1 MPARAKRASTPRG
14 RVKISAVD
22 TAWLRMDRPQNL
34 MMITGVLLFG
44 EKVELARLRKV
55 IDERFAV
62 FKRFR
67 QRPVEMPGMAFWEND
82 PAFDIAR
89 HVVRETLPAP
99 RGRAQLQALVS
110 RLGTTPLDPS
120 HPMWQFHVIDRY
132 DGGSALIARI
142 HHSYADGIALVRV
155 MLSMT
160 DASPNGP
167 PAMPFAPR
175 AREREP
181 GGDDM
186 LAQLLAP
193 LSSVLGTA
201 RKLGAT
207 LVDKGTDLWSDP
219 AQAVALATQ
228 GGAFTAEIAKLAL
241 MPQDSPTRFKGKP
254 GVRKQVSWTD
264 PLPLAEVKTIGKA
277 LHASVN
283 DVLLSCVAGALRG
296 YLADKGDDVDDVMMR
311 ALVPVNLR
319 PLEKAY
325 KLGNQFGLVFL
336 DLPIGI
342 ENPIERLYAV
352 RANMNALKGSFQ
364 PVLALGLLAA
374 MGSGPKA
381 LQDVLLGALARN
393 ASGVMTNV
401 PGPQQSL
408 YLAGAAIKSLM
419 FWVPQSGDIGMGVSI
434 ISYDGAVQFGVI
446 TDEGLCP
453 DPDRISERFASEFE
467 KLVLTTLMA
476 PWPRIGDL
484 SPADAEAA
492 VA

>member
-1 MPARAKRASTPRG
+1 MAARAKRASTSTG
-14 RVKISAVD
+14 RMKISAVD

-44 EKVELARLRKV
+44 ERVALARLRQV
-55 IDERFAV
+55 IDTRFAV

-67 QRPVEMPGMAFWEND
+67 QRPVERAGIAFWEDD
-82 PAFDIAR
+82 PDFDIAR
-89 HVVRETLPAP
+89 HVVREALPEP
-99 RGRAQLQALVS
+99 RGRASLQALVS
-110 RLGTTPLDPS
+110 HLGTTALDPS
-120 HPMWQFHVIDRY
+120 HPMWQFHLIDRY
-132 DGGSALIARI
+132 EGGSALILRI

-160 DASPNGP
+160 DASRDGP

-175 AREREP
+175 PRESRA
-181 GGDDM
+181 DDP

-193 LSSVLGTA
+193 WSGVLATA

-207 LVDKGTDLWSDP
+207 LVEKGSDVWSDP
-219 AQAVALATQ
+219 AKAVALATQ

-241 MPQDSPTRFKGKP
+241 MAQDSPTRFKGKP
-254 GVRKQVSWTD
+254 QVSKKVSWAD

-277 LHASVN
+277 LEASVN

-296 YLADKGDDVDDVMMR
+296 YLADKGDDTDGVMLR

-319 PLEKAY
+319 PVEKAY

-342 ENPIERLYAV
+342 ENPVERLYAV

-381 LQDVLLGALARN
+381 LQEVLLDALARN
-393 ASGVMTNV
+393 ASSVMTNV
-401 PGPQQSL
+401 PGPQQPL
-408 YLAGAAIKSLM
+408 YLAGAAIGSLM

-434 ISYDGAVQFGVI
+434 ISYNGAVQFGAI

-453 DPDRISERFASEFE
+453 DPDRISERFAAEFE

-476 PWPRIGDL
+476 PWPRSGDL
-484 SPADAEAA
+484 DPREAAAA

>member
-1 MPARAKRASTPRG
+1 MPPRAKRRSATSS

-44 EKVELARLRKV
+44 ERVTLTRLRKV
-55 IDERFAV
+55 VSERFAV

-67 QRPVEMPGMAFWEND
+67 QHPVEMPGMSFWEND
-82 PAFDIAR
+82 ADFDIAR
-89 HVVRETLPAP
+89 HVVRETLPSPA
-99 RGRAQLQALVS
+99 GRAELQALVS
-110 RLGTTPLDPS
+110 RLGTTPLDPA
-120 HPMWQFHVIDRY
+120 HPMWQFSLIDRY
-132 DGGSALIARI
+132 DGGSAVVIRI

-160 DASPNGP
+160 DAARDGP

-175 AREREP
+175 PRKRED
-181 GGDDM
+181 GDDDV

-193 LSSVLGTA
+193 LSGVLATA
-201 RKLGAT
+201 RKLGST
-207 LVDKGTDLWSDP
+207 IVEKGTDMWSDP
-219 AQAVALATQ
+219 AKAVALATQ
-228 GGAFTAEIAKLAL
+228 GGAFAADVAKLAL

-254 GVRKQVSWTD
+254 GTSKRVSWAD
-264 PLPLAEVKTIGKA
+264 PLPLADVKTIGRA
-277 LHASVN
+277 LGASVN

-296 YLADKGDDVDDVMMR
+296 YLADKGDETVDVMLR

-319 PLEKAY
+319 PIEKAY

-381 LQDVLLGALARN
+381 LQDVLLEALARN
-393 ASGVMTNV
+393 ASSVMTNV
-401 PGPQQSL
+401 PGPQQPL
-408 YLAGAAIKSLM
+408 YLAGAPIKSLM

-453 DPDRISERFASEFE
+453 DPDRISERFAGEFE
-467 KLVLTTLMA
+467 KIVLTTLMA
-476 PWPRIGDL
+476 PWPREGDL
-484 SPADAEAA
+484 DPAEAQAA
-492 VA
+492 VT

>member
-1 MPARAKRASTPRG
+1 MPARAKRRKSSTG

-44 EKVELARLRKV
+44 ERIALPRLRKV
-55 IDERFAV
+55 IGERFAV

-67 QRPVEMPGMAFWEND
+67 QRPVEIAGISFWQDD

-89 HVVRETLPAP
+89 HVVAESLPP
-99 RGRAQLQALVS
+99 PGGRAQLQSLAS
-110 RLGTTPLDPS
+110 RLATTPLDPA
-120 HPMWQFHVIDRY
+120 HPMWQFHLIDRY

-160 DASPNGP
+160 DASRDGP
-167 PAMPFAPR
+167 PAMPFAAR
-175 AREREP
+175 AP
-181 GGDDM
+181 KAADAGDDV
-186 LAQLLAP
+186 LAQLFAP
-193 LSSVLGTA
+193 LSGVVAGA

-207 LVDKGTDLWSDP
+207 LVEKGAEVWSDP
-219 AQAVALATQ
+219 AKAVALATQ
-228 GGAFTAEIAKLAL
+228 GGALTAEIAKLAL
-241 MPQDSPTRFKGKP
+241 MPQDSPTRFKGRA
-254 GVRKQVSWTD
+254 GVAKCLSWTD

-277 LHASVN
+277 LDASVN

-296 YLADKGDDVDDVMMR
+296 YLIDKGDDATGVMMR

-319 PLEKAY
+319 PIEKAY

-381 LQDVLLGALARN
+381 LQDVLLESLARN
-393 ASGVMTNV
+393 ASSVMTNV
-401 PGPQQSL
+401 PGPQQPL

-453 DPDRISERFASEFE
+453 DPDLISARFASEFE

-476 PWPRIGDL
+476 PWPRTGDL
-484 SPADAEAA
+484 DPADAEAA